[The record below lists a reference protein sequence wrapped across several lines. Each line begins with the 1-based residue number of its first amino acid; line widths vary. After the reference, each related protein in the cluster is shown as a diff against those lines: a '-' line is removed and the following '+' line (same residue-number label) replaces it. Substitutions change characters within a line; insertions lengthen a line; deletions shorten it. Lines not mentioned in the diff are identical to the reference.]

1 MEPPVCWEAI
11 HFIAAAVFVIGMDVS
26 AFLLYYRCVM
36 VRKPAPLRTDS
47 LIPQD
52 YLGNWN
58 SDLVGGCSAD
68 ISYGMTF
75 PLCPCRVAATWQQAG
90 LIPFQY
96 GVLLPHFCCC
106 CMPCFGTYFRS
117 ILRQRFA
124 IRRSS
129 TTLDCVAWT
138 ALSCCAMVQEAKMVD
153 AMCVVAH
160 EEARAKEAADQR
172 KASAEEL
179 RRGKVGHQSTMALG
193 PSPKSVG
200 ASSFRFGLS
209 TNHGALRTPR
219 AALETMSSPV

>member
-1 MEPPVCWEAI
+1 MTGSDRSVCTPDGSWSMEPPVCWEAI

-36 VRKPAPLRTDS
+36 VRKPAPLRPDS

-106 CMPCFGTYFRS
+106 CMPCIGTYFRS
-117 ILRQRFA
+117 ILRHRFA
-124 IRRSS
+124 IRSFCESWSCQRFKAYDSLIEAPN
-129 TTLDCVAWT
+129 TTSRILEMRTLKLSIPKAREIAVSRQLDGP
-138 ALSCCAMVQEAKMVD
+138 
-153 AMCVVAH
+153 VV
-160 EEARAKEAADQR
+160 
-172 KASAEEL
+172 
-179 RRGKVGHQSTMALG
+179 
-193 PSPKSVG
+193 
-200 ASSFRFGLS
+200 
-209 TNHGALRTPR
+209 
-219 AALETMSSPV
+219 